1 MRDALTG
8 HPLFNDAIRLDRS
21 RLRLLAPLRIAI
33 VATGL
38 VVVCLATDHKAD
50 VVPLTIGAV
59 FVAAADL
66 GEIPGQR
73 WRTMLWTTTS
83 LTLAAELGGLF
94 SERNLVTFLVTLLVA
109 AVCGFGG
116 ALSYRGGLI
125 GVLSLVVFCAFSG
138 APSGMRATEIN
149 ALLIALGGLVITVVT
164 VVPYLA
170 RHWSSLAVA
179 APDALTG
186 PRGFWSRFRD
196 CCVPSNRFFWHAIR
210 LPVGIGIATL
220 IAWNVPVM
228 HAYWIPVTVAWVTL
242 PDSRLTSVKVV
253 ARIVGTMV
261 GALAA
266 AVLLLPWMNQ
276 GLLAAFVVGLGAYL
290 TVAFLFAFY
299 AVAVTGITMV
309 ILGVFSV
316 VGDSIVDD
324 IVVRIIATVVAAG
337 LVVLVTL
344 TWSKA
349 AQRSHVRAE

>member
-1 MRDALTG
+1 MRDAHTG
-8 HPLFNDAIRLDRS
+8 RPLFNDVLRLDRS
-21 RLRLLAPLRIAI
+21 RLRLLAPLRVAI

-38 VVVCLATDHKAD
+38 VLACLGTDHRED
-50 VVPLTIGAV
+50 VVPLVIGAV
-59 FVAAADL
+59 FAAAADL
-66 GEIPGQR
+66 GEQPGQR

-83 LTLAAELGGLF
+83 LALATELGGFF
-94 SERNLVTFLVTLLVA
+94 SGRHILTFVVTIAVA
-109 AVCGFGG
+109 AVCGFAG
-116 ALSYRGGLI
+116 ALSSRAGLI

-149 ALLIALGGLVITVVT
+149 VLLIALGGLVITAVT

-170 RHWSSLAVA
+170 RHWSVLAVA

-186 PRGFWSRFRD
+186 PRDVWSRFCD

-253 ARIVGTMV
+253 ARIVGTMA

-266 AVLLLPWMNQ
+266 AVMLLPWMNQ
-276 GLLAAFVVGLGAYL
+276 GLLAACVVGLGAYL

-299 AVAVTGITMV
+299 AVAVAGITMV
-309 ILGVFSV
+309 ILGIFSV
-316 VGDSIVDD
+316 VGDSILAD

-337 LVVLVTL
+337 IVVLVTL
-344 TWSKA
+344 AWSKA
-349 AQRSHVRAE
+349 EQRRHVDPA